1 MRVRLWQWTIKWYIF
16 FADLCY
22 FVYII
27 MKSYESLLLCWF
39 GLEHWEYTYIKNS
52 CNVFGGTHDEIGILK
67 EGENCNSVDNE
78 CWADVGLTEKDVDCV
93 KLNIRG

>member
-1 MRVRLWQWTIKWYIF
+1 M
-16 FADLCY
+16 
-22 FVYII
+22 
-27 MKSYESLLLCWF
+27 
-39 GLEHWEYTYIKNS
+39 
-52 CNVFGGTHDEIGILK
+52 FGGTHDEIGILK